1 MVKRSPRKRATAA
14 AADAV
19 DKEKGPEDEEGEG
32 EDKKSNQSEADRGAI
47 EENPLFEEVEEK
59 DDNKEELNKSSSK
72 LKRTRKPVMPNSDAV
87 GGDAADEKSENE
99 EESIEITAVETVLT
113 AEDEDEPLKKK
124 SKKQEKGNLAPN
136 EADLDENIQPEK
148 LKVVELRNELKVSSS
163 KIAIPLERNSSS
175 KSIIMVGD

>member
-1 MVKRSPRKRATAA
+1 MKINMVKRSPRKRATAA
-14 AADAV
+14 AADAA
-19 DKEKGPEDEEGEG
+19 DKEKGVEDEEGEG
-32 EDKKSNQSEADRGAI
+32 EDEKSDRSEADRGAI

-72 LKRTRKPVMPNSDAV
+72 LKRTRKPAMPNSDAV

-99 EESIEITAVETVLT
+99 EESIEITAVETVLA
-113 AEDEDEPLKKK
+113 AEDEDEPLMKK

-148 LKVVELRNELKVSSS
+148 LKVAELRNELKVSS
-163 KIAIPLERNSSS
+163 INNEINSMR
-175 KSIIMVGD
+175 KKFFL